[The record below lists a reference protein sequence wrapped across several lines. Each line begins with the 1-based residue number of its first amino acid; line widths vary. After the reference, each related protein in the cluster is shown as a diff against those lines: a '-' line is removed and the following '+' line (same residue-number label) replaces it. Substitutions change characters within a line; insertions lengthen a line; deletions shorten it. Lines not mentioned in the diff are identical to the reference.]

1 MRLLLLLAFGTITV
15 LTGGCASD
23 YSPRPDLSSVQ
34 TIGLVVPADTTE
46 PQSAEDVMQLYDRT
60 VAEDRLKNSA
70 VGAGTGAAVGTAAG
84 VGAGAIIGCTAGGPL
99 APLCW
104 GVVLVGGAVL
114 GGGSGAIA
122 GATVD
127 TQEQVKAAP
136 VHIYEVNKAL
146 PGLHHDYLTN
156 ADLEGRALRLARRQ
170 FPSTNFIAAESVGER
185 YRLVINESTG
195 ASYSDV
201 NLVLS
206 DFRVQLVGKA
216 ENDPSLSLSIF
227 TQWLLTKYDPST
239 DLTDHW
245 DIVEGSYQ
253 SEKYELSEWL
263 ADNGAL
269 LRSHVNNGIE
279 SSFNSAFAALA
290 PETEEEQWA
299 RISPEDSF

>member
-1 MRLLLLLAFGTITV
+1 MRLIIVFASGMITI

-34 TIGLVVPADTTE
+34 TIGLVVPADKTE

-70 VGAGTGAAVGTAAG
+70 FGAGTGAAVGTAAG

-136 VHIYEVNKAL
+136 VHIYEVKKAI

-156 ADLEGRALRLARRQ
+156 ADLEERALRLARRQ
-170 FPSTNFIAAESVGER
+170 IPSTNFIAAKPVGER

-216 ENDPSLSLSIF
+216 ENDPNLSLSIF

-239 DLTDHW
+239 DLTDDW

-263 ADNGAL
+263 ADSGAL
-269 LRSHVNNGIE
+269 LRSYVNNGIE

-290 PETEEEQWA
+290 PETKEEQWA